1 MKLFDVHPQTVSIL
15 GGFVAILTVELG
27 QYHVLGLDVSR
38 HVQPVQAGVTADVAD
53 KSSAFGVTGRVLFDK
68 GLQLFIGN
76 NHWA

>member
-1 MKLFDVHPQTVSIL
+1 MKLFYVYSQTVSIL
-15 GGFVAILTVELG
+15 GRFVAILTVELG

-38 HVQPVQAGVTADVAD
+38 HVQPVQAGLTADVAD
-53 KSSAFGVTGRVLFDK
+53 ISSAFSVTGRVLFNE